1 MRTGWNQ
8 DTSGQERLGSARCQV
23 SGVQATCKQYT
34 TGRRHH
40 HKGKCSPIIMHQ
52 KRFHHFKDFSTSLEK
67 FCQTLQILFPIIS
80 INGYKTILAYQD
92 KLFISITF
100 ISKFSLFHWNR
111 IIILC
116 MIIMFIHQNIYQYL
130 SYINNN
136 FYIAV
141 VTKTNI
147 SNYLFLYSKNTFL
160 QNYVQSIFHISTS
173 SSFRFFTN
181 L

>member
-1 MRTGWNQ
+1 M
-8 DTSGQERLGSARCQV
+8 
-23 SGVQATCKQYT
+23 
-34 TGRRHH
+34 
-40 HKGKCSPIIMHQ
+40 
-52 KRFHHFKDFSTSLEK
+52 
-67 FCQTLQILFPIIS
+67 
-80 INGYKTILAYQD
+80 YKYWFLAYQD

-100 ISKFSLFHWNR
+100 ISKFSFFHLNR

-141 VTKTNI
+141 VTNTNI

-160 QNYVQSIFHISTS
+160 QNYVQSILHISIS
-173 SSFRFFTN
+173 FIFRFFTN
-181 L
+181 LHNQHLPIHILLFYLKQVEWKIEEKIWQQHDERCYRRIWILPFWNNIDYFFYLH